1 MGKFF
6 PILLTLCL
14 AAGFAP
20 AADTAAEV
28 AADTAAP
35 IQTYSDFYNL
45 LLQKNY
51 EDAYKLLSSPT
62 RQAFERM
69 SKILKQIG
77 DKIKALPEDNP
88 EKPIAQKV
96 LDTLASTDGVSLF
109 AQIMKISLPEG
120 GTLPSYEPPAEMKV
134 TGTLASGHTKKGF
147 PITLYKESGKW
158 MVDLNSGALN
168 TQCGVLEDYL
178 KGLDKKK

>member
-1 MGKFF
+1 MSKFA
-6 PILLTLCL
+6 PILLSMCL

-20 AADTAAEV
+20 AAETTADV
-28 AADTAAP
+28 SAP
-35 IQTYSDFYNL
+35 TQAYENFYNL
-45 LLQKNY
+45 LLHNNY
-51 EDAYKLLSSPT
+51 ADAYKLLSAPT

-69 SKILKQIG
+69 AKILKQIG
-77 DKIKALPEDNP
+77 EKIKALPDENP
-88 EKPIAQKV
+88 EKPMAQKV
-96 LDTLASTDGVSLF
+96 LDTLAGTDGVTLF
-109 AQIMKISLPEG
+109 EQIMKISLPED
-120 GTLPSYEPPAEMKV
+120 GTMPPYEPPAEMKV

-178 KGLDKKK
+178 KGMNKGK

>member
-1 MGKFF
+1 MGKIV
-6 PILLTLCL
+6 PILLILFL

-20 AADTAAEV
+20 AADTAA
-28 AADTAAP
+28 P
-35 IQTYSDFYNL
+35 IQAYENFYNL
-45 LLQKNY
+45 LLQNNY
-51 EDAYKLLSSPT
+51 ADAYKLLSSPT

-69 SKILKQIG
+69 AKILKQIG

-88 EKPIAQKV
+88 EKQIAMKV
-96 LDTLASTDGVSLF
+96 LDTLSATDGPSLF

-120 GTLPSYEPPAEMKV
+120 GTLPPYEPPAEMKI
-134 TGTLASGHTKKGF
+134 TGALANGHTKKGF
-147 PITLYKESGKW
+147 PISLYKESGKW

-168 TQCGVLEDYL
+168 TQCGALEDYL

>member
-1 MGKFF
+1 MRKFA
-6 PILLTLCL
+6 PILLILLL

-20 AADTAAEV
+20 AVDTPAT
-28 AADTAAP
+28 AADTSAP
-35 IQTYSDFYNL
+35 TLAYENFYNL
-45 LLQKNY
+45 LLQNNY
-51 EDAYKLLSSPT
+51 ADAYKLLSAPT

-69 SKILKQIG
+69 VKILKQIG
-77 DKIKALPEDNP
+77 DKIKALPDENP
-88 EKPIAQKV
+88 EKPMAQRI
-96 LDTLASTDGVSLF
+96 LDTLAGTDGASLF

-120 GTLPSYEPPAEMKV
+120 GTLPPYEPPAEMKI
-134 TGTLASGHTKKGF
+134 TGTLANGHTRKGF

-178 KGLDKKK
+178 KGMDKK

>member
-1 MGKFF
+1 MGKFA
-6 PILLTLCL
+6 PILLILCL
-14 AAGFAP
+14 AVGSAI
-20 AADTAAEV
+20 AADV
-28 AADTAAP
+28 AADTTAP
-35 IQTYSDFYNL
+35 TQAYENFYNL
-45 LLQKNY
+45 LLQNNY
-51 EDAYKLLSSPT
+51 ADAFKLLSAPT

-69 SKILKQIG
+69 AKILKQISE
-77 DKIKALPEDNP
+77 KIKALPEENP

-96 LDTLASTDGVSLF
+96 LDTLASTDGVTLF
-109 AQIMKISLPEG
+109 EQIMKISLPEG
-120 GTLPSYEPPAEMKV
+120 GTLPPYEAPAEMKI
-134 TGTLASGHTKKGF
+134 TGTLANGHTNKGF